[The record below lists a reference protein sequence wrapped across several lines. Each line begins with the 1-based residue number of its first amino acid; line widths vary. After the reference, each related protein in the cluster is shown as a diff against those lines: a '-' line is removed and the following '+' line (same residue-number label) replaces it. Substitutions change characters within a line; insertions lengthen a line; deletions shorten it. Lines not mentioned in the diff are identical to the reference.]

1 MFRKKR
7 PWQRFH
13 SAPCK
18 RRFRYLAER
27 RRTHAKRNGSAHNA
41 GGPHFKRVSC
51 RRFTEPG
58 QIKKALELVART
70 RPEIFSNLLASVR
83 PAETPARSRIELAG

>member
-1 MFRKKR
+1 MFRKNR

-27 RRTHAKRNGSAHNA
+27 RRSPAKRNGSAHNA
-41 GGPHFKRVSC
+41 GGPHFTRVYC
-51 RRFTEPG
+51 RRH
-58 QIKKALELVART
+58 IKVGVIRKALLALAQD
-70 RPEIFSNLLASVR
+70 RPEVLQGLLAAAGR
-83 PAETPARSRIELAG
+83 QAIDLAG